1 VRHQVGRSES
11 VDAGERAAWSNPRKD
26 ESGEGVAYCPAVG
39 GGMGMGEAFSSLG
52 DGASEGGSPE
62 LIWSTSEGVGGG
74 YPPNF
79 SKEEVISLTA
89 SCRPLA

>member
-39 GGMGMGEAFSSLG
+39 GGMGMGEEFSSLG
-52 DGASEGGSPE
+52 DGTSEGGSPE